1 MIVEAVVIPRSIEDK
16 LDSKHNVTRQEVEQV
31 FASAPKFRFAEK
43 GHVQGEN
50 LYRAIGRTNGGR
62 YLVVLFILKADHTA
76 LVISARDLT
85 DKEQKQYAKK

>member
-1 MIVEAVVIPRSIEDK
+1 MIEAIVIPRDIEDK
-16 LDSKHNVTRQEVEQV
+16 LEWKHNVTRREVEQV
-31 FASAPKFRFAEK
+31 LTTTPKFRFAEK

-50 LYRAIGRTNGGR
+50 LYRAIGQTDGGR

-85 DKEQKQYAKK
+85 EKERKQYARK